1 MEPIQMHLSK
11 KLSKFSQIF
20 TAFLK
25 STFNF
30 QHFEV
35 KDELDSLCISEVIDV
50 EKHGYGNVYRVT
62 FQYTLGQSTC

>member
-1 MEPIQMHLSK
+1 MHLSK
-11 KLSKFSQIF
+11 KLNVFSQIF

-30 QHFEV
+30 QYFEM

-50 EKHGYGNVYRVT
+50 EKHDYVN
-62 FQYTLGQSTC
+62 F